1 MNTKVAIFSLLAF
14 FPQYTDFKAE
24 KSIMQQTT
32 EFILIKQDKNINV
45 YAKWIRVDEK
55 RSARQLKAEFTVNA
69 SFAKII
75 GLIKDDKTT
84 TQWMK
89 NTKSYYIIK
98 TVDLNNWFAYV
109 EFSVP
114 WPFSNQDIIIK
125 YELPTPNAF
134 SQTEIR
140 FTGVPDYLQKNKGVT
155 RISHLEG
162 TWRLMY
168 LDKNLT
174 KIEYVMFSKQAPAFP
189 RWITDPIILHN
200 LLSTMDAFRELVN
213 KN

>member
-1 MNTKVAIFSLLAF
+1 MSVKIATLLLIAF
-14 FPQYTDFKAE
+14 FPQNSAYLE
-24 KSIMQQTT
+24 VKSVMQQTT
-32 EFILIKQDKNINV
+32 DFVLIKQDKNINI
-45 YAKWIRVDEK
+45 YAKWIRVDDK

-69 SFAKII
+69 SFGKII
-75 GLIKDDKTT
+75 DLIKDDKKT

-89 NTKSYYIIK
+89 NTKSYYMIK
-98 TVDLNNWFAYV
+98 TIDQNNWIAYV
-109 EFSVP
+109 QFSVP

-125 YELPTPNAF
+125 YDLPTPNAF
-134 SQTEIR
+134 SQTDIR
-140 FTGVPDYLQKNKGVT
+140 FTGVPDYMPKNKGVT

-200 LLSTMDAFRELVN
+200 LLSTMDAFREMVN
-213 KN
+213 RE

>member
-1 MNTKVAIFSLLAF
+1 MSAKFVVLLLIAFLSQNTS
-14 FPQYTDFKAE
+14 YTFE
-24 KSIMQQTT
+24 KSIIQQTT
-32 EFILIKQDKNINV
+32 DFVLIKQDKNINI
-45 YAKWIRVDEK
+45 YARWIRVDDK

-98 TVDLNNWFAYV
+98 AIDQNNWFAYV
-109 EFSVP
+109 QFSVP

-140 FTGVPDYLQKNKGVT
+140 FTGVPDYMQKNKGVT

-162 TWRLMY
+162 TWKLMY

-189 RWITDPIILHN
+189 RWITDPIIQHN
-200 LLSTMDAFRELVN
+200 LLSTMDAFREMVN
-213 KN
+213 K